1 MANKTRAWRPDD
13 GFYQAIREKAGEGL
27 SDHELVQMMAV
38 QWLGSQSVTLPTNGE
53 SQSVTLTE
61 EQEDRVME
69 LMMKA
74 LDDLQFAGMEEI
86 RAMREEIET
95 LQHTMKQF
103 HNQNKSLQGKLKA
116 LEEASGFI

>member
-13 GFYQAIREKAGEGL
+13 GFYQAIREKAGKGL